1 MMNGRW
7 RISAPVGLYVLWCI
21 GAYALLLSSDWH
33 YGWHVLLHVLALF
46 LLWKP
51 AVLRPRR
58 ATATAVYLVLIGTV
72 YTAFVGEPLALL
84 VRGDLHPNLLVN
96 GFLWIGSFAGA
107 YLAWAWLLARGRW
120 HPVALF
126 FLCGLLALFDHSLAL
141 WKMAYAGA
149 VRDFLVFAPVLHL
162 TYASML
168 APVVIAYR
176 TVLEKRNSPPNAGSV
191 IAAVLLPGVLFR
203 LGSLWIPLAR
213 AFIEGF

>member
-1 MMNGRW
+1 MDARW
-7 RISAPVGLYVLWCI
+7 RSRAPVALYAVWCI

-33 YGWHVLLHVLALF
+33 YGWHFVLHALALL
-46 LLWKP
+46 LLWRP

-58 ATATAVYLVLIGTV
+58 AAASAVYLVLIGTV

-84 VRGDLHPNLLVN
+84 ARGDLHPNLLVN

-107 YLAWAWLLARGRW
+107 YLAWVWLLARGRW

-126 FLCGLLALFDHSLAL
+126 FLCGTLALFDHSLAL

-149 VRDFLVFAPVLHL
+149 VSDLLVFGPVLHL

-176 TVLEKRNSPPNAGSV
+176 SALEKRNTAPHIGIV
-191 IAAVLLPGVLFR
+191 IAAVLLPGILFR

-213 AFIEGF
+213 TFIEGF